1 MSNGYDLTAGI
12 TEIIDSYLDNK
23 SKERIAYT
31 KMMQPEIKVV
41 DGNLIKYDPS
51 TGTASPVG
59 GDTMTDMYFNKAT
72 KVYTNYTRDNMDPF
86 EALSTQG
93 SANEVQKS
101 LESGT
106 ITGKT
111 SYDHWNN
118 VVFKNHTEVAD
129 YNVLSQ
135 FEGVKDMNIEIPQS
149 EFNNFF
155 GMIEMGED
163 PQNPGVQIPMGVT
176 ENSKLHQIINTSS
189 VDVQRKFIQNVE
201 KWAISNRRLKR
212 KDKVDEM
219 QAQKKELRTA
229 SQNLRSTINELKKSQ
244 NILNQMEAF
253 DYVAKG
259 DVSPK
264 AKEYIEA
271 LEMYNRALYGSRD
284 VIHGLNAYQYQSTN
298 GLSRQ
303 EAIDSEV
310 WNKEFLE
317 DLQEVEDAVRDA
329 EGGMIP
335 AGFMEKLKESH
346 FKTVTVMEDDPQNPG
361 VKIPKKDADGNNIE
375 VSAWTVDGLSQ
386 LSNRFVALKKK
397 EGWTSLMLEDYPVI
411 QTAMLASKDDT
422 VLNNFFQNAVTNIDQ
437 QLSFYVNN
445 PIK

>member
-176 ENSKLHQIINTSS
+176 ENSKLHQIIN
-189 VDVQRKFIQNVE
+189 R
-201 KWAISNRRLKR
+201 
-212 KDKVDEM
+212 
-219 QAQKKELRTA
+219 ELCVYG
-229 SQNLRSTINELKKSQ
+229 
-244 NILNQMEAF
+244 M
-253 DYVAKG
+253 
-259 DVSPK
+259 
-264 AKEYIEA
+264 A
-271 LEMYNRALYGSRD
+271 LEEILLD
-284 VIHGLNAYQYQSTN
+284 I
-298 GLSRQ
+298 
-303 EAIDSEV
+303 
-310 WNKEFLE
+310 
-317 DLQEVEDAVRDA
+317 
-329 EGGMIP
+329 
-335 AGFMEKLKESH
+335 
-346 FKTVTVMEDDPQNPG
+346 
-361 VKIPKKDADGNNIE
+361 
-375 VSAWTVDGLSQ
+375 
-386 LSNRFVALKKK
+386 
-397 EGWTSLMLEDYPVI
+397 
-411 QTAMLASKDDT
+411 
-422 VLNNFFQNAVTNIDQ
+422 
-437 QLSFYVNN
+437 
-445 PIK
+445 